1 MAFYIPYLRYI
12 YSFVYDFWILLLI
25 LFIIQSLSDI
35 VKQII
40 HILQTN

>member
-1 MAFYIPYLRYI
+1 MTFR
-12 YSFVYDFWILLLI
+12 FLLLI